1 MPDRFPTVDEASN
14 VELVAYHDLE
24 GRPAFKLALH
34 RSGHA
39 WYLYLGHHWHSGCT
53 ILEVTDPAHPRF
65 VRFIEGPPGARTSQ
79 VQAAGNLLVTGVERP
94 VYGEETEWD
103 PDSGGALLWD
113 LTDDPAD
120 PRLVGHYRSGGDGT
134 HRNFYAGGPHL
145 FAAVRRHGIE
155 QGGYLAVVDVSAPAA
170 PREIGRFGDEPGSQF
185 FHGPAYVV
193 GDRAYCSFG
202 DMVVLDV
209 SDRTAPR
216 LVSTVDFGAFGGMI
230 GCHSAVPFPARQL
243 VVANGEPHAEGQN
256 TSLNFVAIV
265 DVSDE
270 EHPRILGAC
279 PVPRPERSAPYESY
293 QAKGGRFGPHNQHHH
308 QGHPD
313 LWEPQ
318 SMLAVTYF
326 SAGLRIYTIEDPC
339 YPEEIG
345 WFVPG
350 PPAIRHGPR
359 PRGMLVSHFEDVL
372 VDRRGNIFC
381 TDSNHGLFV
390 LRSVAPLS

>member
-1 MPDRFPTVDEASN
+1 VPTPAPAIDEASN
-14 VELVAYHDLE
+14 IDLVAYHDLE

-34 RSGHA
+34 RSGDA

-53 ILEVTDPAHPRF
+53 ILDVTDAAHPRF

-79 VQAAGNLLVTGVERP
+79 VQAAGDLLVMGVERP
-94 VYGEETEWD
+94 VYGEERDWD
-103 PDSGGALLWD
+103 PQCGGALLWD
-113 LTDDPAD
+113 LAADPTN

-134 HRNFYAGGPHL
+134 HRNFYAGGSHL

-155 QGGYLAVVDVSAPAA
+155 QGGYLAIVDVSSPGE
-170 PREIGRFGDEPGSQF
+170 PLEISRFGDEPGSPF

-202 DMVVLDV
+202 DMVVVDV
-209 SDRTAPR
+209 ADLTTPR
-216 LVSTVDFGAFGGMI
+216 LVSTVDFGAFSGMI
-230 GCHSAVPFPARQL
+230 GCHSAVPFPAREL
-243 VVANGEPHAEGQN
+243 VVANGEPHAEGFD
-256 TSLNFVAIV
+256 TSLNFVAVV

-270 EHPRILGAC
+270 RRPRILSTL
-279 PVPRPERSAPYESY
+279 PVPRPTPAASYVSY

-318 SMLAVTYF
+318 QTVVVTYF
-326 SAGLRIYTIEDPC
+326 SAGLRIFTIEDPC
-339 YPEEIG
+339 YPEEVG
-345 WFVPG
+345 AFVPG
-350 PPAIRHGPR
+350 PPSTRHGPR
-359 PRGMLVSHFEDVL
+359 PRGALVSHFEDVL
-372 VDRRGNIFC
+372 VDKRGYIFC

-390 LRSVAPLS
+390 LGSAVPLI